1 VEVHVESQVVRVQ
14 SETSGR
20 AIQARVV
27 AAGDDLVIVVGGGDR
42 PHVGVVVLAQ
52 PVPSRTGP
60 GKHSASVT
68 VVTIPPHK
76 EESIAR
82 SVAERVASELRRVVV
97 VTAGVHEDDIDSDG
111 IGEYLRLGD
120 ELADELVRV
129 LG

>member
-1 VEVHVESQVVRVQ
+1 MESQVVRVGN
-14 SETSGR
+14 EESGR
-20 AIQARVV
+20 AIEARVV
-27 AAGDDLVIVVGGGDR
+27 EAGDDLVIAVGGGDR

-52 PVPSRTGP
+52 PIPSRTRP

-76 EESIAR
+76 EEAIAR
-82 SVAERVASELRRVVV
+82 GIAEKVASELGRVVV

-111 IGEYLRLGD
+111 ITDYLRLGD
-120 ELADELVRV
+120 QLAEELVRV